1 VFILV
6 KALPRGDC
14 RFFFGRESGAD
25 HTITPSTIR
34 PRTRASE
41 ICSVGGASIRTI
53 SKSLRT
59 YFSSSAICMP

>member
-34 PRTRASE
+34 ASE
-41 ICSVGGASIRTI
+41 ICSVGGVSIRTI